1 MNTVNTSAEGP
12 AEGIDP
18 SESHSRAIAWAKTMH
33 GFDNDGIR
41 FAHADSW
48 AGAGSTH
55 IIDRREREAREHEL
69 LAPLAT
75 RSLWCSEREQ

>member
-1 MNTVNTSAEGP
+1 
-12 AEGIDP
+12 
-18 SESHSRAIAWAKTMH
+18 MH
-33 GFDNDGIR
+33 GFDNDGVR

-55 IIDRREREAREHEL
+55 IVDRQEREAREHEL

-75 RSLWCSEREQ
+75 RSFGAGNRAVAEEEDPFRTCFDRD

>member
-1 MNTVNTSAEGP
+1 
-12 AEGIDP
+12 
-18 SESHSRAIAWAKTMH
+18 MH

-55 IIDRREREAREHEL
+55 IVDRREREAREQICR
-69 LAPLAT
+69 APLQGEDKSTSFAPAV
-75 RSLWCSEREQ
+75 

>member
-1 MNTVNTSAEGP
+1 MNAVNTPDHGP
-12 AEGIDP
+12 AESPIESIDP
-18 SESHSRAIAWAKTMH
+18 GESHSRAIAWAKTMH

-55 IIDRREREAREHEL
+55 IVDRRERHLDDRAGAL
-69 LAPLAT
+69 FL
-75 RSLWCSEREQ
+75 QVVM

>member
-1 MNTVNTSAEGP
+1 MNTSAEGP

-75 RSLWCSEREQ
+75 RSFGAGNRAVA